1 MDAHIIA
8 VNFESKYFKLWALVI
23 ELPTYKIVFF
33 IISIPRIKVQRTT
46 QMKNGQS
53 STQSYAYLYIPN
65 IMREVSHIE
74 PTTTNY
80 MLFICNGDKYKLE
93 FIYFLLRC
101 NCAYS
106 IIS

>member
-1 MDAHIIA
+1 MDAHIIV

-53 STQSYAYLYIPN
+53 ST
-65 IMREVSHIE
+65 
-74 PTTTNY
+74 
-80 MLFICNGDKYKLE
+80 
-93 FIYFLLRC
+93 
-101 NCAYS
+101 
-106 IIS
+106 